1 MVAQALRAERI
12 VEKLRSY
19 GIDFAGA
26 DAVDGVGQRPDYPT
40 VPDMLEDLKIGQ
52 DMYVHFR
59 SASLGELVGW
69 VLLIPSNG
77 TEDMVAD
84 YSIGDQYFAEKVS
97 EVLS

>member
-1 MVAQALRAERI
+1 MRAERI

-19 GIDFAGA
+19 GIYFAGA
-26 DAVDGVGQRPDYPT
+26 FASGGEPWYEWHEPDYPT

-52 DMYVHFR
+52 DMCVFFR
-59 SASLGELVGW
+59 SASLGKLVGW